1 MSKVIFDISK
11 SLDGLVTVEVVETAA
26 ATHIRFRVLG

>member
-26 ATHIRFRVLG
+26 THIRFRVLG